1 MLAWK
6 NWVEELGA
14 GGNYVWCLN
23 IVVIFMGLW
32 GGKRWKW
39 GRFYKVLV
47 IIWGAVFMG
56 KLTLLDT
63 KEMEKCIQRE
73 RRMRQ
78 LAEKGSQYQ
87 MNLQLD
93 KRNRSKT
100 RLWRKVI
107 TIDYLIYSSIVIVG
121 RGFLTLCLKTPLYCL
136 ALFFQIFVDLFC
148 WLNVLSCHTI
158 HVLFWLLILW
168 ILFCA
173 WPPSRIVAF
182 KQSLFIY
189 SLNFIFF
196 QNLLYGM
203 VFKRAQL
210 HTLSC
215 KELVEELI
223 KCSNIADQIT

>member
-1 MLAWK
+1 
-6 NWVEELGA
+6 
-14 GGNYVWCLN
+14 
-23 IVVIFMGLW
+23 
-32 GGKRWKW
+32 
-39 GRFYKVLV
+39 
-47 IIWGAVFMG
+47 MG
-56 KLTLLDT
+56 KLILLDT

-73 RRMRQ
+73 REREGERERERRMRQ
-78 LAEKGSQYQ
+78 LAEKGSHYQ

-107 TIDYLIYSSIVIVG
+107 IDYLIYSSIVIVG

-182 KQSLFIY
+182 KQSHFIY

-196 QNLLYGM
+196 FRIYSMVWFLKGHNYILFLAKNL
-203 VFKRAQL
+203 
-210 HTLSC
+210 
-215 KELVEELI
+215 
-223 KCSNIADQIT
+223 